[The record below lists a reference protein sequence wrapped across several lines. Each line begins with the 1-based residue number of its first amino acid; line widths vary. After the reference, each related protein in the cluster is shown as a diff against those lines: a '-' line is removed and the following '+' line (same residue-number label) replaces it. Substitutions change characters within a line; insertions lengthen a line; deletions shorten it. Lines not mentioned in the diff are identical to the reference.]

1 MAKRITIHLTEDNVK
16 EIIAKEICSQGGFKV
31 SADDVTLRVGQSVVD
46 MEWQSMMSL
55 FSRDAMWK

>member
-55 FSRDAMWK
+55 FLRDVMWK